1 MHLPYIVITCTCIDS
16 IKRVCSEPPYCLG
29 EFSDLLSADDNNTDT
44 NSDLYFIFI
53 EKIIIIN
60 YYYY

>member
-1 MHLPYIVITCTCIDS
+1 MHLPYIVITCACIDS
-16 IKRVCSEPPYCLG
+16 IKRACSEPPYCLG